1 MTKFKIGSIHNT
13 EKGKIKILSYT
24 PGKRLEGNK
33 RIHPRATIEFID
45 SGWVCNVQTTN
56 IASGH
61 IEDCRAKTIY
71 GVGYLDTDVKIPQ
84 RGSHTV
90 LRRVYDL
97 WANMLKRC
105 YGGYRTSYKGCSVD
119 KRWHSFKNF
128 LNSVQELDGYTEW
141 EKGDKKM
148 CLDKDMKVKGNKVY
162 SKDTCIF
169 IDEATNV
176 KDMLDR
182 RWGKK

>member
-1 MTKFKIGSIHNT
+1 MTKFKIGSIHKT
-13 EKGKIKILSYT
+13 PKGYIKILSYT

-33 RIHPRATIEFID
+33 KQHPRATIQFID

-56 IASGH
+56 IATGR
-61 IEDCRAKTIY
+61 IEDCRAKTVY
-71 GVGYLDTDVKIPQ
+71 GIGYLDTDIRIPE
-84 RGSHTV
+84 RKSNSII
-90 LRRVYDL
+90 RRVYDL

-105 YGGYRTSYKGCSVD
+105 YGQYDTCYKDCEVD

-128 LNSVQELDGYTEW
+128 LNSIQDLEGYLEW

-148 CLDKDMKVKGNKVY
+148 CLDKDIKVRGNKIY

-169 IDEATNV
+169 IDEASNIRE
-176 KDMLDR
+176 MLNR
-182 RWGKK
+182 RWGKS